1 MKKLIFGLITTIIF
15 SSTAQANYGEFYVPP
30 KIYMNIKQSI
40 DYIRENEKTES
51 HLDTQITKNNG
62 LVVENYYYKTSNP
75 RNFIKSLP
83 QSFINYRLAFRDKLL
98 SYEENFIQANCKTGN
113 YRLTKTDYN
122 LDGSIFFQTFYEAK
136 FNSKEHKDYIEIC
149 KKL

>member
-1 MKKLIFGLITTIIF
+1 MKKLIFGLVTTIIF

-62 LVVENYYYKTSNP
+62 LVVENYYYKNSNP

-98 SYEENFIQANCKTGN
+98 SYEEHFIQANCKTGN